1 MEGSAITG
9 TNPEC
14 QPGVISGTGMSPLQM
29 LLL

>member
-14 QPGVISGTGMSPLQM
+14 QPGVSGTGMSPLQM